1 MGRITR
7 AQYNHILEM
16 QLAGK
21 GLDEIQAYMA
31 DCILA
36 NDGVLSFADL
46 LEVEKE
52 RVEKERKESME
63 D

>member
-1 MGRITR
+1 MGRITT

-16 QLAGK
+16 RAAGK
-21 GLDEIQAYMA
+21 SLEEIQAYMA

-36 NDGVLSFADL
+36 NDNVLSFADL

-52 RVEKERKESME
+52 RVEKEKSMG

>member
-1 MGRITR
+1 MRDITD
-7 AQYNHILEM
+7 AQFKHILEM
-16 QLAGK
+16 RRAGAS
-21 GLDEIQAYMA
+21 LENIQAYMA

-36 NDGVLSFADL
+36 ND

>member
-1 MGRITR
+1 MQDITD
-7 AQYNHILEM
+7 AQFDHILKM
-16 QLAGK
+16 RSAGK
-21 GLDEIQAYMA
+21 SLEEIQAYMA

-36 NDGVLSFADL
+36 ND

>member
-1 MGRITR
+1 MRDITD
-7 AQYNHILEM
+7 AQFDHILKM
-16 QLAGK
+16 RSAGK
-21 GLDEIQAYMA
+21 SLEEIQAYMA

-36 NDGVLSFADL
+36 NDDVLSFADL

-52 RVEKERKESME
+52 RVEKERKDSVE